1 MDDWKLRNDESKS
14 LDLISAGSEILGGS
28 VGAAIGLLSGG
39 PFGAIAG
46 AASAPVLMRA
56 FKKVCAEFYDR
67 QIGTRQ
73 RIRAGATA
81 GFAIVQIKENLDD
94 GHEIRD
100 DGFFDDKCPRSSAE
114 EIFEGVIIKSHNE
127 HEERKARYYANIFAT
142 AAFDSRFTLESLN
155 HFLSIAERLTYR
167 QLCQLQI
174 FAEPHQFEFFDGEYN
189 LSYLQYVSFEKM
201 AVLHEMYDLYQ
212 LRLLKCQAPGD
223 REPDDYMSFDQI
235 RPSWMFLSDL
245 GENLRHLMQ
254 LQTITQQDLESGAS
268 YFKE

>member
-46 AASAPVLMRA
+46 AVSAPVLIRA

-81 GFAIVQIKENLDD
+81 GFAIVQIKEKLDD
-94 GHEIRD
+94 GHKIRD

-114 EIFEGVIIKSHNE
+114 EILEGVIIKSHNE
-127 HEERKARYYANIFAT
+127 HEEKKAEYYANIFVT
-142 AAFDSRFTLESLN
+142 AAFDNRFTPESLN
-155 HFLSIAERLTYR
+155 HFLSLAERLTFR
-167 QLCQLQI
+167 QLCILQV
-174 FAEPHQFEFFDGEYN
+174 FSSPHQFDLFDEEFN
-189 LSYLQYVSFEKM
+189 RNYLKTVPFEKM

-223 REPDDYMSFDQI
+223 GEPDDYLAFDQI
-235 RPSWMFLSDL
+235 RPAWMFLNDL

-254 LQTITQQDLESGAS
+254 LQTIPQQDLENLAIF
-268 YFKE
+268 FKE